1 VTDPLTNA
9 WHVAATGNELAD
21 RPLACRVLDTSV
33 VLFRGVDGSAAAL
46 QDRCPHLDA
55 PLSTGSISGDIL
67 ICAYHGMRVNRD
79 GACVDSRLSDEAR
92 AVAAVRRFP
101 LVERDGILWIWMGD
115 SAHADASL
123 IGSAPS
129 S

>member
-1 VTDPLTNA
+1 VTDPVGNV
-9 WHVAATGNELAD
+9 WHVAATSNELTD
-21 RPLACRVLDTSV
+21 TPLARRVLDTSI

-55 PLSTGSISGDIL
+55 PLSTGSLVGDIL

-92 AVAAVRRFP
+92 AVAAVRKFP
-101 LVERDGILWIWMGD
+101 LIERDGILWIWMGD
-115 SAHADASL
+115 SALADASL
-123 IGSAPS
+123 IDS
-129 S
+129 SP